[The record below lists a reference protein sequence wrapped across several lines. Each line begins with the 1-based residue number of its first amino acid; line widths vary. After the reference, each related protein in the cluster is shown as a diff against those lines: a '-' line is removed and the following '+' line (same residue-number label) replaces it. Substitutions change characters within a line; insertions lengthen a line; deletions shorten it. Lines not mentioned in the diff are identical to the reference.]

1 MKGLTTTPQ
10 PPQPRARA
18 RTRAWRSQHASAH
31 RNASMALSAELVH
44 LHRFHRSEQLETAPI
59 HLGREAMRLQLTKL
73 KFQLLQRRPAG
84 AVSLGR
90 RRTWLEEAIRG
101 N

>member
-1 MKGLTTTPQ
+1 MKVLNTTPQ
-10 PPQPRARA
+10 PPQARAHA

-44 LHRFHRSEQLETAPI
+44 LHRLHRSEQLEAAPV
-59 HLGREAMRLQLTKL
+59 HLGREALRLELTKL
-73 KFQLLQRRPAG
+73 KLQLFERRPASE
-84 AVSLGR
+84 VLSSR
-90 RRTWLEEAIRG
+90 RRTCLEEAIRG